1 MITSIFRFLEHVPDQ
16 DVEIKRRGVK
26 IINIIKLIL

>member
-16 DVEIKRRGVK
+16 DVEIKRRVK